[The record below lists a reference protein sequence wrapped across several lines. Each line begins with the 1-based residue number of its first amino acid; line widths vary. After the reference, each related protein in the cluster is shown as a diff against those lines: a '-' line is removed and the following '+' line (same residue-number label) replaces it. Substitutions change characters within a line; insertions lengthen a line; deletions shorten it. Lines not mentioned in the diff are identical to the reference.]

1 MKKHRIKRRLMI
13 QVSILLVVFYILG
26 GVLSSVMVYRS
37 SSRTYLTAKD
47 DMIKRDLSHA
57 KSSITDFLAMN
68 WFLDYAVD
76 HAAEIKEE
84 STDDEDAW
92 EDFILEHELESEKE
106 PTKKEIYDLI
116 EEKATDEQKLQ
127 LAKSLYST
135 LKFSMDYDFYEL
147 GYGELYVMAV
157 EGDKLGFIYNQANT
171 YEKSMDSDLII
182 YNDPVA
188 PVKEGHKLG
197 DMLNFDLAEHPAL
210 KKIVEGKSKDIEFEI
225 VTGTVGQLDFK
236 NHYTAYSPIYF
247 EGKLQAVVVI
257 DYDWDDFRSELIDQ
271 IMIML
276 VALTVGMIISCGLV
290 ILLLSRVAV
299 KPLSQL
305 QSAVNEYKKTKNS
318 EKAVESIGKIKSGN
332 EIGKLAEDVSSLAVE
347 IDSYMKEN
355 MSLVGERE
363 RVAAEMELA
372 ARIQKDI
379 LPKDFPNKD
388 GLILYA
394 SMDPAKDVGGDFYDF
409 FYIDEDHLGMVIS
422 DVSGKGMP
430 AALFMMRSKSQISKT
445 AVRGDSPEDVFN
457 IVNQEL
463 CRNNDEQMFVTS
475 WYGILEISTG
485 KITAVNAGHEYPLI
499 RRPNGKFELFKDPHS
514 MFLGGLDITK
524 YKEYEMPFE
533 KGSTLFVFTD
543 GVAEATSLDDELF
556 GTDRLLEA
564 LNREPDAEPAKLLEN
579 VRKAVDEFVGD
590 GDQFDDITMLSLKLL

>member
-1 MKKHRIKRRLMI
+1 
-13 QVSILLVVFYILG
+13 
-26 GVLSSVMVYRS
+26 
-37 SSRTYLTAKD
+37 
-47 DMIKRDLSHA
+47 
-57 KSSITDFLAMN
+57 
-68 WFLDYAVD
+68 
-76 HAAEIKEE
+76 
-84 STDDEDAW
+84 
-92 EDFILEHELESEKE
+92 
-106 PTKKEIYDLI
+106 
-116 EEKATDEQKLQ
+116 
-127 LAKSLYST
+127 
-135 LKFSMDYDFYEL
+135 MDYDFYEL

-579 VRKAVDEFVGD
+579 VRKAVDE
-590 GDQFDDITMLSLKLL
+590 

>member
-1 MKKHRIKRRLMI
+1 MVAKYFDFSDYDINIIFFLKIQVLCSTFNLYKSVFLCYNTFDYTLYITQGVIMKKHRIKRRLMI

-135 LKFSMDYDFYEL
+135 LKFSMDYDCYEL

-332 EIGKLAEDVSSLAVE
+332 EI
-347 IDSYMKEN
+347 
-355 MSLVGERE
+355 VG
-363 RVAAEMELA
+363 
-372 ARIQKDI
+372 
-379 LPKDFPNKD
+379 
-388 GLILYA
+388 
-394 SMDPAKDVGGDFYDF
+394 
-409 FYIDEDHLGMVIS
+409 
-422 DVSGKGMP
+422 
-430 AALFMMRSKSQISKT
+430 
-445 AVRGDSPEDVFN
+445 
-457 IVNQEL
+457 
-463 CRNNDEQMFVTS
+463 
-475 WYGILEISTG
+475 
-485 KITAVNAGHEYPLI
+485 
-499 RRPNGKFELFKDPHS
+499 
-514 MFLGGLDITK
+514 
-524 YKEYEMPFE
+524 
-533 KGSTLFVFTD
+533 
-543 GVAEATSLDDELF
+543 
-556 GTDRLLEA
+556 
-564 LNREPDAEPAKLLEN
+564 
-579 VRKAVDEFVGD
+579 
-590 GDQFDDITMLSLKLL
+590 